1 MSLLLVTAISM
12 GISLVMDDLYILLIY
27 KTIADLGYKPAPGEI
42 NNLPGQIYNPST
54 IFTIIPI
61 INVLIRILFYKRLD
75 NILTNAFDFLREH
88 EIIVEMPTEELK
100 EYEKRKNG
108 MHAYRTFKKI
118 QAKEDSIQT
127 LYMVI
132 NGEENEIYYR
142 MENNKL
148 VILKVEGPLSEL
160 NLTQKE
166 LESRIE
172 EAWDKLFKSKIKLY
186 GSKFFKE
193 IRFNIYCETNDTV
206 DENLTDY
213 EEIEAKYD
221 YDELKKLFQY
231 FGKEEKLKVKTL
243 GSIKKQ

>member
-1 MSLLLVTAISM
+1 MSLLFVTAVSL
-12 GISLVMDDLYILLIY
+12 GISLAIDDYFVFQIY
-27 KTIADLGYKPAPGEI
+27 KTIADLGYKPAPDEI
-42 NNLPGQIYNPST
+42 KDLPGQIYSPSA
-54 IFTIIPI
+54 IFTMIPI
-61 INVLIRILFYKRLD
+61 LNILSRIYFYKVLD
-75 NILTNAFDFLREH
+75 NSLNGAFDFLREH
-88 EIIVEMPTEELK
+88 EIIIEMTTEELK
-100 EYEKRKNG
+100 EYEKRKTG
-108 MHAYRTFKKI
+108 IGAYKLFKKI
-118 QAKEDSIQT
+118 QAKEDSIQR

-148 VILKVEGPLSEL
+148 VIVKVEGPLNEL

-166 LESRIE
+166 LENRID

-193 IRFNIYCETNDTV
+193 IRFNIYCETNNTV

-243 GSIKKQ
+243 GSLKKQ